1 MVLAKNSRYGI
12 FMKENN
18 SILSLVPNIL
28 TLFRSFAA
36 IMLPL
41 IIIYGDEI
49 GALIA
54 TPILI
59 LAGVSDYFDGF
70 FARKYK
76 VISNFGKILDPVADK
91 LLVIGVIFALASENM
106 FDYYY
111 SFLPALLIV
120 LREILI
126 SGLRES
132 VSSYRISLKVTLLA
146 KWKTTI
152 QLIACGSFLVWRSNP
167 FFFNTEVLG
176 LISYILLWIAGIITF
191 VTGLQYITKIIKFFN
206 KEINRE

>member
-1 MVLAKNSRYGI
+1 MKKN
-12 FMKENN
+12 NP
-18 SILSLVPNIL
+18 ILKIIPNVL
-28 TLFRSFAA
+28 TLFRSLAA
-36 IMLPL
+36 IILPI

-59 LAGVSDYFDGF
+59 LAGISDYFDGF

-76 VISNFGKILDPVADK
+76 VTSNFGKVLDPVADK
-91 LLVIGVIFALASENM
+91 LLVIGIIFALASENM

-111 SFLPALLIV
+111 AFLPALLIV

-132 VSSYRISLKVTLLA
+132 ISSYQISLEVTRLA

-152 QLIACGSFLVWRSNP
+152 QLIACGSFLVWRSDT
-167 FFFNTEVLG
+167 FFYNIQILG
-176 LISYILLWIAGIITF
+176 LISYILLWLAGIITF
-191 VTGLQYITKIIKFFN
+191 ITGLQYIIKIMKFFN
-206 KEINRE
+206 KE

>member
-1 MVLAKNSRYGI
+1 MN
-12 FMKENN
+12 ENN
-18 SILSLVPNIL
+18 FIICLIPNIL
-28 TLFRSFAA
+28 TLFRSCAA
-36 IMLPL
+36 IILPL
-41 IIIYGDEI
+41 IIIYGGEI

-76 VISNFGKILDPVADK
+76 VVSNFGKILDPIADK
-91 LLVIGVIFALASENM
+91 LLVIGVIFSLASENM
-106 FDYYY
+106 LDYYY
-111 SFLPALLIV
+111 SFFPALLIV

-132 VSSYRISLKVTLLA
+132 ISSYKISLEVTLLA

-152 QLIACGSFLVWRSNP
+152 QLVACGSFLVWRSNT
-167 FFFNTEVLG
+167 FFYNNEILG

-191 VTGLQYITKIIKFFN
+191 ITGLQYIIKIIKFFN
-206 KEINRE
+206 K

>member
-1 MVLAKNSRYGI
+1 MN
-12 FMKENN
+12 ENN
-18 SILSLVPNIL
+18 FILCLLPNIL
-28 TLFRSFAA
+28 TLFRSCAA
-36 IMLPL
+36 IILPL
-41 IIIYGDEI
+41 IIIYGGEI

-76 VISNFGKILDPVADK
+76 VVSNFGKILDPVADK

-106 FDYYY
+106 LDYYY
-111 SFLPALLIV
+111 SFFPALLIV

-132 VSSYRISLKVTLLA
+132 ISSYKISLEVTLLA

-152 QLIACGSFLVWRSNP
+152 QLVACGSFLVWRSNN
-167 FFFNTEVLG
+167 FFYNNEILG

-191 VTGLQYITKIIKFFN
+191 ITGLQYIIKITKFFN
-206 KEINRE
+206 K

>member
-1 MVLAKNSRYGI
+1 MN
-12 FMKENN
+12 ENN
-18 SILSLVPNIL
+18 FILCLLPNIL
-28 TLFRSFAA
+28 TLFRSCAA
-36 IMLPL
+36 IILPL
-41 IIIYGDEI
+41 IIIYGGEI

-76 VISNFGKILDPVADK
+76 VVSNFGKILDPVADK

-106 FDYYY
+106 LDYYY
-111 SFLPALLIV
+111 SFFPALLIV

-132 VSSYRISLKVTLLA
+132 ISSYKISLEVTLLA

-152 QLIACGSFLVWRSNP
+152 QLVACGSFLVWRSNT
-167 FFFNTEVLG
+167 FFYNNEILG

-191 VTGLQYITKIIKFFN
+191 ITGLQYIIKIIKFFN
-206 KEINRE
+206 K

>member
-1 MVLAKNSRYGI
+1 MS
-12 FMKENN
+12 ENN
-18 SILSLVPNIL
+18 SILCLVPNIL

-36 IMLPL
+36 IILPL
-41 IIIYGDEI
+41 IIIYGGEI

-76 VISNFGKILDPVADK
+76 VVSNFGKILDPVADK

-106 FDYYY
+106 LDYFY
-111 SFLPALLIV
+111 SFFPALLIV

-132 VSSYRISLKVTLLA
+132 ISSYKISLEVTLLA

-152 QLIACGSFLVWRSNP
+152 QLVACGSFLVWRSNT
-167 FFFNTEVLG
+167 FFYNNEILG

-191 VTGLQYITKIIKFFN
+191 ITGLQYIIKIIKFFN
-206 KEINRE
+206 K

>member
-1 MVLAKNSRYGI
+1 MN
-12 FMKENN
+12 ENN
-18 SILSLVPNIL
+18 FILCLLPNIL
-28 TLFRSFAA
+28 TLFRSCAA
-36 IMLPL
+36 IILPL
-41 IIIYGDEI
+41 IIIYGGEI

-76 VISNFGKILDPVADK
+76 VVSNFGKILDPVADK
-91 LLVIGVIFALASENM
+91 LLVIGVIFSLASENM
-106 FDYYY
+106 LDYYY
-111 SFLPALLIV
+111 SFFPALLII

-132 VSSYRISLKVTLLA
+132 ISSYKISLEVTLLA

-152 QLIACGSFLVWRSNP
+152 QLIACGSFLVWRSNT
-167 FFFNTEVLG
+167 FFYNNEILG

-191 VTGLQYITKIIKFFN
+191 ITGLQYIIKIIKFFN
-206 KEINRE
+206 K

>member
-1 MVLAKNSRYGI
+1 MN
-12 FMKENN
+12 ENN
-18 SILSLVPNIL
+18 FILCLLPNIL
-28 TLFRSFAA
+28 TLFRSCAA
-36 IMLPL
+36 IILPL
-41 IIIYGDEI
+41 IIIYGGEI

-76 VISNFGKILDPVADK
+76 VVSNFGKILDPVADK

-106 FDYYY
+106 LDYYY
-111 SFLPALLIV
+111 SFFPALLIV

-132 VSSYRISLKVTLLA
+132 ISSYNISLEVTPLA

-152 QLIACGSFLVWRSNP
+152 QLLACGSFLVWRSNT
-167 FFFNTEVLG
+167 FFYNTDILG

-191 VTGLQYITKIIKFFN
+191 ITGLQYIIKIIKFFN
-206 KEINRE
+206 K

>member
-1 MVLAKNSRYGI
+1 MN
-12 FMKENN
+12 ENN
-18 SILSLVPNIL
+18 FILCLLPNIL
-28 TLFRSFAA
+28 TLFRSCAA
-36 IMLPL
+36 IILPL
-41 IIIYGDEI
+41 IIIYGGEI

-106 FDYYY
+106 LDYYY
-111 SFLPALLIV
+111 SFFPALLIV

-132 VSSYRISLKVTLLA
+132 ISSYNISLKVTLLA

-152 QLIACGSFLVWRSNP
+152 QLVACGSFLVWRSNN
-167 FFFNTEVLG
+167 FFYNNEILG

-191 VTGLQYITKIIKFFN
+191 ITGLQYIIKIIKFFN
-206 KEINRE
+206 K

>member
-1 MVLAKNSRYGI
+1 MN
-12 FMKENN
+12 ENN
-18 SILSLVPNIL
+18 FILCLLPNIL
-28 TLFRSFAA
+28 TLFRSCAA
-36 IMLPL
+36 IILPL
-41 IIIYGDEI
+41 IIIYGGEI

-76 VISNFGKILDPVADK
+76 VVSNFGKILDPVADK

-106 FDYYY
+106 LDYYY
-111 SFLPALLIV
+111 SFFPALLIV

-132 VSSYRISLKVTLLA
+132 ISSYKISLEVTLLA

-152 QLIACGSFLVWRSNP
+152 QLVACGSFLVWRSNT
-167 FFFNTEVLG
+167 FFYNNEVLG

-191 VTGLQYITKIIKFFN
+191 ITGLQYIIRIIKFFN
-206 KEINRE
+206 K

>member
-1 MVLAKNSRYGI
+1 MN
-12 FMKENN
+12 ENN
-18 SILSLVPNIL
+18 FILCLLPNIL
-28 TLFRSFAA
+28 TLFRSCAA
-36 IMLPL
+36 IILPL
-41 IIIYGDEI
+41 IIIYGGEI

-76 VISNFGKILDPVADK
+76 VVSNFGKILDPVADK

-106 FDYYY
+106 LDYYY
-111 SFLPALLIV
+111 SFFPALLIV

-132 VSSYRISLKVTLLA
+132 ISSYKISLEVTLLA

-152 QLIACGSFLVWRSNP
+152 QLVACGSFLVWRSNN
-167 FFFNTEVLG
+167 FFYNNEILG

-191 VTGLQYITKIIKFFN
+191 ITGLQYIIKIIKFFN
-206 KEINRE
+206 K

>member
-1 MVLAKNSRYGI
+1 MN
-12 FMKENN
+12 ENN
-18 SILSLVPNIL
+18 FILCLLPNIL
-28 TLFRSFAA
+28 TLFRSCAA
-36 IMLPL
+36 IILPL
-41 IIIYGDEI
+41 IIIYGGEI

-76 VISNFGKILDPVADK
+76 VVSNFGKILDPVADK
-91 LLVIGVIFALASENM
+91 LLVIGVIFSLASENM
-106 FDYYY
+106 LDYYY
-111 SFLPALLIV
+111 SFFPALLIV

-132 VSSYRISLKVTLLA
+132 ISSYKISLEVTLLA

-152 QLIACGSFLVWRSNP
+152 QLIACGSFLVWRSNT
-167 FFFNTEVLG
+167 FFYNNEILG

-191 VTGLQYITKIIKFFN
+191 ITGLQYIIKITKFFN
-206 KEINRE
+206 K

>member
-1 MVLAKNSRYGI
+1 MN
-12 FMKENN
+12 ENN
-18 SILSLVPNIL
+18 FILCLLPNIL
-28 TLFRSFAA
+28 TLFRSCAA
-36 IMLPL
+36 IILPL
-41 IIIYGDEI
+41 IIIYGGEI

-76 VISNFGKILDPVADK
+76 VVSNFGKILDPVADK

-106 FDYYY
+106 LDYYY
-111 SFLPALLIV
+111 SFFPALLIV

-132 VSSYRISLKVTLLA
+132 ISSYKISLEVTLLA

-152 QLIACGSFLVWRSNP
+152 QLVACGSFLVWRSNT
-167 FFFNTEVLG
+167 FFYNNEVLG

-191 VTGLQYITKIIKFFN
+191 ITGLQYIIKIIKFFN
-206 KEINRE
+206 K

>member
-1 MVLAKNSRYGI
+1 MN
-12 FMKENN
+12 ENN
-18 SILSLVPNIL
+18 FILCLLPNIL
-28 TLFRSFAA
+28 TLFRSCAA
-36 IMLPL
+36 IILPL
-41 IIIYGDEI
+41 IIIYGGEI

-76 VISNFGKILDPVADK
+76 VVSNFGKILDPVADK

-106 FDYYY
+106 LDYYY
-111 SFLPALLIV
+111 SFFPALLII

-132 VSSYRISLKVTLLA
+132 ISSYNISLKVTLLA

-152 QLIACGSFLVWRSNP
+152 QLVACGSFLVWRSNT
-167 FFFNTEVLG
+167 FFYNNEILG

-191 VTGLQYITKIIKFFN
+191 ITGLQYIIKIIKFFN
-206 KEINRE
+206 K

>member
-1 MVLAKNSRYGI
+1 MN
-12 FMKENN
+12 ENN
-18 SILSLVPNIL
+18 FILYLLPNIL
-28 TLFRSFAA
+28 TLFRSCAA
-36 IMLPL
+36 IILPL
-41 IIIYGDEI
+41 IIIYGGEI

-76 VISNFGKILDPVADK
+76 VVSNFGKILDPIADK
-91 LLVIGVIFALASENM
+91 LLVIGVIFSLAAENM
-106 FDYYY
+106 LDYYY
-111 SFLPALLIV
+111 SFFPALLIV

-132 VSSYRISLKVTLLA
+132 ISSYKISLEVTLLA

-152 QLIACGSFLVWRSNP
+152 QLIACGSFLVWRSNT
-167 FFFNTEVLG
+167 FFYNNEILG

-191 VTGLQYITKIIKFFN
+191 ITGLQYIIKIIKFFN
-206 KEINRE
+206 K

>member
-1 MVLAKNSRYGI
+1 MN
-12 FMKENN
+12 ENN
-18 SILSLVPNIL
+18 FILCLLPNIL
-28 TLFRSFAA
+28 TLFRSCAA
-36 IMLPL
+36 IILPL
-41 IIIYGDEI
+41 IIIYGGEI

-76 VISNFGKILDPVADK
+76 VVSNFGKILDPIADK
-91 LLVIGVIFALASENM
+91 LLVIGIIFALASENM
-106 FDYYY
+106 LDYYY
-111 SFLPALLIV
+111 AFFPALLIV

-132 VSSYRISLKVTLLA
+132 ISSYKISLEVTLLA

-152 QLIACGSFLVWRSNP
+152 QLIACGSFLVWRSNV
-167 FFFNTEVLG
+167 FFYNVDVLG

-191 VTGLQYITKIIKFFN
+191 ITGLQYIIKIMKFFN
-206 KEINRE
+206 RE

>member
-1 MVLAKNSRYGI
+1 MN
-12 FMKENN
+12 ENN
-18 SILSLVPNIL
+18 FILCLLPNIL
-28 TLFRSFAA
+28 TLFRSCAA
-36 IMLPL
+36 IILPL
-41 IIIYGDEI
+41 IIIYGGEI

-76 VISNFGKILDPVADK
+76 VVSNFGKILDPVADK

-106 FDYYY
+106 LDYYY
-111 SFLPALLIV
+111 SFFPALLIV

-132 VSSYRISLKVTLLA
+132 ISSYKISLEVTLLA

-152 QLIACGSFLVWRSNP
+152 QLVACGSFLVWRSNT
-167 FFFNTEVLG
+167 FFYNNEILG
-176 LISYILLWIAGIITF
+176 SISYILLWIAGIITF
-191 VTGLQYITKIIKFFN
+191 ITGLQYIIKVIKFFN
-206 KEINRE
+206 K

>member
-1 MVLAKNSRYGI
+1 MN
-12 FMKENN
+12 ENN
-18 SILSLVPNIL
+18 FILCLIPNIL
-28 TLFRSFAA
+28 TLFRSCAA
-36 IMLPL
+36 IILPL
-41 IIIYGDEI
+41 IIIYGGEI

-76 VISNFGKILDPVADK
+76 VVSNFGKILDPVADK

-106 FDYYY
+106 LDYYY
-111 SFLPALLIV
+111 SFFPALLIV

-132 VSSYRISLKVTLLA
+132 ISSYKISLEVTLLA

-152 QLIACGSFLVWRSNP
+152 QLVACGSFLVWRSNT
-167 FFFNTEVLG
+167 FFYNNEILG

-191 VTGLQYITKIIKFFN
+191 ITGLQYIIKIIKFFN
-206 KEINRE
+206 K

>member
-1 MVLAKNSRYGI
+1 
-12 FMKENN
+12 MKKTNP
-18 SILSLVPNIL
+18 ILSIIPNVL

-36 IMLPL
+36 IILPI

-59 LAGVSDYFDGF
+59 LAGISDYFDGF
-70 FARKYK
+70 YARKYN
-76 VISNFGKILDPVADK
+76 VTSNFGKILDPVADK
-91 LLVIGVIFALASENM
+91 LLVIGIILALASENM
-106 FDYYY
+106 LDYYY
-111 SFLPALLIV
+111 SFIPALLIV

-132 VSSYRISLKVTLLA
+132 ISSYKISLEVTLFA

-152 QLIACGSFLVWRSNP
+152 QLIACGSFLVWRSNT
-167 FFFNTEVLG
+167 FFYNIEILG

-191 VTGLQYITKIIKFFN
+191 ITGLQYIIKIIKFFN
-206 KEINRE
+206 K

>member
-1 MVLAKNSRYGI
+1 MNKKNI
-12 FMKENN
+12 
-18 SILSLVPNIL
+18 ILCLVPNIL

-36 IMLPL
+36 IILPL
-41 IIIYGDEI
+41 IIIYGGEI

-76 VISNFGKILDPVADK
+76 VVSNFGKILDPVADK

-106 FDYYY
+106 LDYFY
-111 SFLPALLIV
+111 SFFPALLIV

-132 VSSYRISLKVTLLA
+132 ISSYKITLEVTFLA

-152 QLIACGSFLVWRSNP
+152 QLVACGSFLVWRSNT
-167 FFFNTEVLG
+167 FFYNNEILG

-191 VTGLQYITKIIKFFN
+191 ITGLQYIIKIIKFFN
-206 KEINRE
+206 K